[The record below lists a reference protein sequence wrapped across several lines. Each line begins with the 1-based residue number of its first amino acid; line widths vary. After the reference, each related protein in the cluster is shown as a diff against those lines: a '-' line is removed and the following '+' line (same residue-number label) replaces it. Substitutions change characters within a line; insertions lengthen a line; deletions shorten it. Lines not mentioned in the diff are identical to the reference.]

1 MRVLDAPTRLDHTD
15 AMSSISRQNAETR
28 RRFLARTAGAILA
41 LAGVMRARPAEAR
54 GLIAARARHP
64 GPGPHPTPRPG
75 IDASKVLTRDALK
88 EHPAAEPVFDMVR
101 KIPQIVDGI
110 RCQCGCADLPE
121 FYSLLS
127 CYEADGMAQH
137 CAICQGEAS
146 LAFRMHE
153 QGKSLDQIRAAID
166 ARFAQ

>member
-1 MRVLDAPTRLDHTD
+1 MSAPFAHTD
-15 AMSSISRQNAETR
+15 SRRQFLR
-28 RRFLARTAGAILA
+28 RSAAALLA
-41 LAGVMRARPAEAR
+41 LAGLVRARPVQAGGLAR
-54 GLIAARARHP
+54 TPMRHP
-64 GPGPHPTPRPG
+64 HGGPHPTPRPG
-75 IDASKVLTRDALK
+75 IDASKVLTHDKLT

-101 KIPQIVDGI
+101 KIPQVVDGI
-110 RCQCGCADLPE
+110 RCQCGCAELPE

-137 CAICQGEAS
+137 CAICQGEAK

-166 ARFAQ
+166 AQFGQ

>member
-1 MRVLDAPTRLDHTD
+1 MRIMDAPARMAHTGTMTLLPRDD
-15 AMSSISRQNAETR
+15 AQSR
-28 RRFLARTAGAILA
+28 RRFLTRAAGALLA
-41 LAGVMRARPAEAR
+41 LGGASLAAPAEAR
-54 GLIAARARHP
+54 AITLPRARRSS
-64 GPGPHPTPRPG
+64 PGPHPTPRPG
-75 IDASKVLTRDALK
+75 IDASKVLTREALK

-101 KIPQIVDGI
+101 KIPQIADGI
-110 RCQCGCADLPE
+110 RCQCGCAELPE

-137 CAICQGEAS
+137 CMICQGEGR
-146 LAFRMHE
+146 LAFTMHE

>member
-1 MRVLDAPTRLDHTD
+1 MSTPSHDAE
-15 AMSSISRQNAETR
+15 NR
-28 RRFLARTAGAILA
+28 RRFVRRSIGALLA
-41 LAGVMRARPAEAR
+41 LAGLARARP
-54 GLIAARARHP
+54 LLAAGAAGTPMRRRY
-64 GPGPHPTPRPG
+64 GGPHPTPRPG
-75 IDASKVLTRDALK
+75 IDASKVLTRDKLT

-101 KIPQIVDGI
+101 KIPQVVDGI
-110 RCQCGCADLPE
+110 RCQCGCAELPE

-137 CAICQGEAS
+137 CVICQGEAK

-166 ARFAQ
+166 EKFGQ

>member
-1 MRVLDAPTRLDHTD
+1 MRILDAPARLAHPD
-15 AMSSISRQNAETR
+15 AMIALPHDTESRRGFIR
-28 RRFLARTAGAILA
+28 R
-41 LAGVMRARPAEAR
+41 
-54 GLIAARARHP
+54 AARALLALTGVSLVHP
-64 GPGPHPTPRPG
+64 AVASAAVRTLRPAPGTHPTPRPG
-75 IDASKVLTRDALK
+75 VDASKVLTREQLT
-88 EHPAAEPVFDMVR
+88 EHPASGPVFDMVR
-101 KIPQIVDGI
+101 KIPQVVDGI
-110 RCQCGCADLPE
+110 RCQCGCAELPE

-166 ARFAQ
+166 AKFAQ